1 MHGEQQPF
9 TYVALGDSF
18 TEGLEDVLPDGSYR
32 GWADLVAEQLARH
45 HGDLHYAN
53 LAVRGRRIEHV
64 RDDQVP
70 LVEQWRPDLVTVAIG
85 GNDITGR
92 HADIPALG
100 REFDG
105 ILARLART
113 DAHVLAFAGFD
124 CRVMIP
130 LARTV
135 SDRAREY
142 NTFICASAAARGA
155 TLVDLWRLPRM
166 YEPQLWAHDRLHMST
181 QGHTLVAR
189 AVLAAL
195 GVDASGVPEPPQQ
208 ADTRSSLPQRL
219 VSDVD
224 WAARDLAPWLLRAAR
239 GRSSGDGREPK
250 RPIPFSV
257 RV

>member
-1 MHGEQQPF
+1 MHGEQRPF

-32 GWADLVAEQLARH
+32 GWADLVAGQLARH
-45 HGDLHYAN
+45 HGDFRYAN

-70 LVEQWRPDLVTVAIG
+70 FVEQWRPDLVTVAIG

-92 HADIPALG
+92 SADLTALG

-105 ILARLART
+105 ILARLAGTGAR
-113 DAHVLAFAGFD
+113 VVAFAGFD

-135 SDRAREY
+135 SGRAREY
-142 NTFICASAAARGA
+142 NTFIRSSVTARGA

-166 YEPQLWAHDRLHMST
+166 YEPQMWAHDRLHMST
-181 QGHTLVAR
+181 QGHVLVAR
-189 AVLAAL
+189 AVLASI
-195 GVDASGVPEPPQQ
+195 GVDADGVPEPPQQ
-208 ADTRSSLPQRL
+208 GDTRSSLPQRL
-219 VSDVD
+219 AGDVD

-250 RPIPFSV
+250 RPVPVSISP
-257 RV
+257 